1 MKLTC
6 SQLARIEGQ
15 KNSCVPHAL
24 AVATQLPF
32 ETTNKWLKQNG
43 YRKNDRVGTA
53 TYRFMNNNHGS
64 LTSLKI
70 DDKIY
75 TFESRADLTRGT
87 LSNFSQLHGAFIIG
101 TSKHWIGVCNGVL
114 FDTTIKMRRRI
125 NRVWKL
131 TSIENTSE
139 LKSQIYKPKQ
149 KTIMNNL
156 LKGVSLTEAKVEAAK
171 VSRVKGYVSIME
183 HDGDFDLELGRNADA
198 YLLFNN
204 GTKVVDEP
212 TTTKIIAK
220 AKKAEDFE
228 SSRNAKVVKQ
238 VKKKSIVAI
247 IDDPEND
254 GPEDDAPIEIPELE
268 PEMKTKKIK
277 KQSKTEI
284 MKKPEAK
291 STSKKIV
298 AKATMKPATKTATK
312 STAKSTNKP
321 VSKKKKP
328 IKWIIDMVK
337 EKATTLDAIYQKF
350 IKMEYEPKTAT
361 RQLSIVRAH
370 DEFIVKGDV
379 VKWKK

>member
-24 AVATQLPF
+24 SVATQLSF

-75 TFESRADLTRGT
+75 NFESRADLTRGT
-87 LSNFSQLHGAFIIG
+87 LSNFSQLHGTFIIG
-101 TSKHWIGVCNGVL
+101 TSKHWIGVRNGVL

-183 HDGDFDLELGRNADA
+183 HDGDFDLELGRNANA

-284 MKKPEAK
+284 MKKPKAK